1 MQPEIAET
9 CRLRASIAK
18 MKTKEM
24 HSAEEKNQHKTS
36 EFITWS
42 RLSLERIENFPKQTI
57 SYIKGLYTPH
67 YVEIEAYTNKFMVVA
82 KYWVSKSLTTEW
94 DGSFWSRKVTSVI
107 TPKVPSLPIIKR
119 ARSYLTFNKAEVKKV
134 VKTDSRKMA
143 YICNTDKPS
152 SENIIHS

>member
-67 YVEIEAYTNKFMVVA
+67 YVENWDSSLYKQVHGD
-82 KYWVSKSLTTEW
+82 SKIL
-94 DGSFWSRKVTSVI
+94 SF
-107 TPKVPSLPIIKR
+107 
-119 ARSYLTFNKAEVKKV
+119 
-134 VKTDSRKMA
+134 
-143 YICNTDKPS
+143 
-152 SENIIHS
+152 